1 VTAIAVLSGVLA
13 VQLAVLS
20 VVEKVKGTR

>member
-20 VVEKVKGTR
+20 VVEKVNGTR

>member
-1 VTAIAVLSGVLA
+1 VTAVAVLSGVLA